1 MKITRSQL
9 IRLIKEAVKELPTI
23 IYDDIHPVPDDLGEL
38 SPYEAYGLGHEAGK
52 EHAEDCD
59 EEVALDNTVD
69 EFVDGSYGM
78 RGRTVPMGVPGRK

>member
-1 MKITRSQL
+1 MRYI
-9 IRLIKEAVKELPTI
+9 IRLIKEAVKDIPTLV
-23 IYDDIHPVPDDLGEL
+23 YDDIHPVEDLEKL

-52 EHAEDCD
+52 EHAETFD
-59 EEVALDNTVD
+59 EEAAMDNSID